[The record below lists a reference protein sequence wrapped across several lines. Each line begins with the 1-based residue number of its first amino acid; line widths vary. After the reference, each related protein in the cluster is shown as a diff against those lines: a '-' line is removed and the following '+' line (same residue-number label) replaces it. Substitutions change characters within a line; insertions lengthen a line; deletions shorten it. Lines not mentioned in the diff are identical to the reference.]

1 MIVITGGAGFIGS
14 ALLWG
19 FNEAGNNNIAVVDR
33 LGTENKWKNL
43 VKRRFELILHRDQ
56 FFSWLEDKKNSSQI
70 ECVFHMGACSSTTEV
85 DMDYLLTNNI
95 QYTQK
100 IFQFCTER
108 KIPLIYAS
116 SAATYGL
123 GEQGFSDDPAKIHT
137 LKPINQYGYS
147 KQVVDN
153 WVLAKGKDAPPFW
166 CGLKF
171 FNVYGPGEY
180 HKKAMMSLVAKGY
193 PQLMEKGEMQL
204 FKSHKVGFADGQ
216 QKRDFIYIKDIVK
229 IMLHIWQHHK
239 EIPSGIYNLG
249 TGHARAFFDLGK
261 AMFKAASVTENIN
274 FVDMPENIRN
284 QYQYFTEAETSRLRT
299 KVGYKGPFYSLEDG
313 IGDYIRNYLSKEDCY
328 L

>member
-14 ALLWG
+14 ALIWG
-19 FNEAGNNNIAVVDR
+19 FNDIGINNIAVVDR
-33 LGTENKWKNL
+33 LGSENKWKNL
-43 VKRRFELILHRDQ
+43 VKRHFELILHRDQ

-108 KIPLIYAS
+108 QIPLIYAS

-123 GEQGFSDDPAKIHT
+123 GEEGFSDDSEKIKF
-137 LKPINQYGYS
+137 LKPINPYGYS
-147 KQVVDN
+147 KQVLDK
-153 WVLAKGKDAPPFW
+153 WVLGKKDKPPFW

-180 HKKAMMSLVAKGY
+180 HKKEMMSLVAKGY
-193 PQLMEKGEMQL
+193 PQLMEKGKMQL
-204 FKSHKVGFADGQ
+204 FKSHKAGFADGQ
-216 QKRDFIYIKDIVK
+216 QKRDFIYVKDIVK
-229 IMLHIWQHHK
+229 IMLHIWQTHK
-239 EIPSGIYNLG
+239 KIPSGVYNVG
-249 TGHARAFFDLGK
+249 TGLARSFFDLGK
-261 AMFKAASVTENIN
+261 AMFTSASLNENIN
-274 FVDMPENIRN
+274 FIDMPENIRS
-284 QYQYFTEAETSRLRT
+284 QYQYFTEADISQLRN
-299 KVGYKGPFYSLEDG
+299 KVGYKAPFYSLEEGVD
-313 IGDYIRNYLSKEDCY
+313 DYVRNYLSRADSY